1 MWKILADESDSAQ
14 DYLNEIKV
22 GSATKRWQSAFEL
35 AKILGNPELVPKN
48 DKFVNELKMVYRNSI
63 HDDPQVR
70 TYLALAMGATG
81 SSVYGEVLLEGLSD
95 ENIQSKISSMKALGQ
110 IKYKESIPLIRP
122 FLEKNIADDLRLT
135 SVMSLGM
142 MKDTTTINDFLPLLD
157 DEEANIR
164 WESAVALGKLK
175 DKRAIPIIKELL
187 QRDYLMKFT
196 QVDDW
201 EQVQAILVAIHIAG
215 ILQSEEFI
223 PYLEKLALSDMN
235 MKIRDSAIKT
245 LKYTYN
251 KDLK

>member
-35 AKILGNPELVPKN
+35 AKILGNPELAPKN

-122 FLEKNIADDLRLT
+122 FLEKSIADDLRLT

-175 DKRAIPIIKELL
+175 DERAIPIIKELL
-187 QRDYLMKFT
+187 QRDYLMKFS